1 MILYPRSCLKL
12 RTTFK
17 YLNSIKEFRSNVQKL
32 ACLRYTDEQM
42 EQLMFHSRKMN
53 EYYSD
58 DNRNRA
64 IFHDLEC
71 HKTICE
77 MSGNLMFVRA
87 TEIIYQRLEQCF
99 FQICATFDYK
109 ESIVFHERLIAAL
122 KRSKS
127 YILFICHGGSPMGYI
142 SEIFGYQQELAQ
154 ISLNNKNTGIPESFT
169 LL

>member
-1 MILYPRSCLKL
+1 MR
-12 RTTFK
+12 
-17 YLNSIKEFRSNVQKL
+17 KL

-77 MSGNLMFVRA
+77 MSGNLISQCRPQ
-87 TEIIYQRLEQCF
+87 EISYQRLEQCF
-99 FQICATFDYK
+99 FFLEPSNTWIIK
-109 ESIVFHERLIAAL
+109 ESIVFHESSR
-122 KRSKS
+122 
-127 YILFICHGGSPMGYI
+127 
-142 SEIFGYQQELAQ
+142 
-154 ISLNNKNTGIPESFT
+154 
-169 LL
+169 